1 MLIPLS
7 VKNVMSTTSTTS
19 RRRCCIYTVVSI
31 TAAAAK
37 VRAFSIAILPRGD
50 NPFFSD
56 LIQEL
61 SHFNPQEILIFNT
74 HVLFREEIAL
84 REIWTEES
92 LSEGTLV
99 NIAVQ
104 EASSPFV
111 LIIWSDMI
119 LQAQDISHHLFL
131 RLEER
136 DNLCTTPQLL
146 NAFKAPLPSLTVPV
160 FPPNDIFRVLR
171 TFGSGE
177 QDECDNFMSVDYC
190 GVYNRARFLNLGGY
204 DDTLTSPYWQ
214 KVEFGLRAAMWG
226 ERIVLNSAL
235 QMNYVNEPP
244 ADDASTTASGTLFA
258 LKTLG
263 VRIGRK
269 GAYLAW
275 RRFFWLFGQK
285 NARDIFSE
293 IRDWVYEN
301 RFRFKYDAEFVVDH
315 WQTDTPRNP
324 NSNESSSE

>member
-1 MLIPLS
+1 
-7 VKNVMSTTSTTS
+7 MSFTSTTS
-19 RRRCCIYTVVSI
+19 RRRPYIYTVVSI

-56 LIQEL
+56 LIEEL
-61 SHFNPQEILIFNT
+61 NHFNPQEILIFNT
-74 HVLFREEIAL
+74 HALFREDIVL
-84 REIWTEES
+84 REIWTEEA

-99 NIAVQ
+99 NIAIQ
-104 EASSPFV
+104 ESKSPFV

-136 DNLCTTPQLL
+136 DNLCTTPQLF
-146 NAFKAPLPSLTVPV
+146 NESQTPLPSLTVPV

-171 TFGSGE
+171 TFGTE
-177 QDECDNFMSVDYC
+177 QDDRNNFMSVDYC
-190 GVYNRARFLNLGGY
+190 GVYNRSRFVNLGGY
-204 DDTLTSPYWQ
+204 DDTIISPYWQ

-235 QMNYVNEPP
+235 RMRYVEEPP
-244 ADDASTTASGTLFA
+244 ADDESTTASGTLFA

-263 VRIGRK
+263 VRIGRR
-269 GAYLAW
+269 GAYLSW
-275 RRFFWLFGQK
+275 RRYFWVFGQK
-285 NARDIFSE
+285 NAKEIFSE

-301 RFRFKYDAEFVVDH
+301 RFRFKYDAEYVVDH
-315 WQTDTPRNP
+315 WQT
-324 NSNESSSE
+324 ESKPSE

>member
-1 MLIPLS
+1 
-7 VKNVMSTTSTTS
+7 MSTTSITS
-19 RRRCCIYTVVSI
+19 KRRSCIYTVVSI
-31 TAAAAK
+31 TATATK
-37 VRAFSIAILPRGD
+37 VRTFSIAILPRGD

-61 SHFNPQEILIFNT
+61 NHFNPQEILIFNT
-74 HVLFREEIAL
+74 HALFREEITL

-99 NIAVQ
+99 NIAIQ
-104 EASSPFV
+104 ESKSPFV
-111 LIIWSDMI
+111 FIIWSDMI

-136 DNLCTTPQLL
+136 DNLCTTPQLF
-146 NAFKAPLPSLTVPV
+146 NAIKTPLPSLTVPV

-171 TFGSGE
+171 TFGSE
-177 QDECDNFMSVDYC
+177 QEERDNFMSVDYC

-204 DDTLTSPYWQ
+204 DDTLTSSYWQ

-235 QMNYVNEPP
+235 RMNYVEEPP
-244 ADDASTTASGTLFA
+244 TDDESTTVSGTLFA

-269 GAYLAW
+269 GAYLP
-275 RRFFWLFGQK
+275 RQRFFWLFGQK
-285 NARDIFSE
+285 NAKEIFRE

-315 WQTDTPRNP
+315 WQTELKEVAHI
-324 NSNESSSE
+324 SES